1 MTFSIVARDGDAFG
15 VAVASK
21 FLAVGALVPWAQ
33 AGAGAIATQA
43 AANISYGPRGLK
55 LLSTGRSADEVVQ
68 LLTDPDPEREQRQ
81 LGVIDTHGNATSFT
95 GGACIEWA
103 GGTIGEGYA
112 AQGNILT
119 GAGVVTA
126 MAEAYE
132 RTSGDLAARLLAS
145 LASGDAAGGDR
156 RGRQSAAL
164 LVVSPG
170 GGYGGTTDVVVDLRV
185 DDNQDP
191 ADPVRELA
199 RLLDS
204 HRVLFTKPSNDD
216 LIPIDDGLAVEI
228 EGALIATGYLEAT
241 ASDVERTKALERF
254 AGWHNLEER
263 LVDGPKIDRYVLA
276 RLREIAAKA
285 TR

>member
-1 MTFSIVARDGDAFG
+1 MTFSIVAREGDAFG

-33 AGAGAIATQA
+33 AGAGAVATQA
-43 AANISYGPRGLK
+43 AANISYGPRGLE
-55 LLSTGRSADEVVQ
+55 LLAMGRSADEVVQ

-81 LGVIDTHGNATSFT
+81 LGVVDAHGNAVSFT
-95 GGACIEWA
+95 GSACVEWA

-112 AQGNILT
+112 VQGNILT

-126 MAEAYE
+126 MADAYE
-132 RTSGDLAARLLAS
+132 RTAGDLAARLIAS
-145 LASGDAAGGDR
+145 LAAGDAAGGDR

-185 DDNQDP
+185 DDHQDP

-204 HRVLFTKPSNDD
+204 HRVLFTKPSDED
-216 LIPIDDGLAVEI
+216 LIPIDDGLASEI
-228 EGALIATGYLEAT
+228 ESALIASGNLEPG
-241 ASDVERTKALERF
+241 ASDVEHTRALERF

-263 LVDGPKIDRYVLA
+263 LVDGPRIDRYVLA
-276 RLREIAAKA
+276 RLRETAARA